1 MGARDAR
8 YATVSFRISRP
19 PQWKELTAAEEEV
32 VGLVLAGLSNAQIA
46 RRRGTR
52 ERTVA
57 NQLASIFRKVGVA
70 SRSELAA
77 AAWSARGRLG

>member
-1 MGARDAR
+1 M
-8 YATVSFRISRP
+8 SFFVSRP
-19 PQWKELTAAEEEV
+19 PQWKDLTAAEEHV
-32 VGLVLAGLSNAQIA
+32 VALVLEGLSNAQIA

-57 NQLASIFRKVGVA
+57 NQLASIFRKLGVS

-77 AAWSARGRLG
+77 VACAGSR